1 LNLCGKKINY
11 WYKNFLSSFIEDQRT
26 NKNYDTEDKQ
36 QKEVVYKREH
46 LIDVVKTLERNR
58 GKNREK
64 KQTHFKTFYKP
75 QSHKVIQNKKVRVP
89 ILKPENFGKR
99 MCIDD
104 KNLGDKGFTILSNLE
119 TGKIAAMIETRK
131 SSIISEVLNKHVP
144 EKILSSVEVLTKD
157 LARNY
162 EIVNKENF
170 LQATSVADKFHVIK
184 LGIQSISDL
193 RVKYRQSE
201 LTKRRIERETHNS
214 NKIYKSKRLD
224 LLKRYSNGESILEIL
239 ARTTRALSQD
249 REKWGKNMQERIKI
263 LFAEFPEIE
272 KIYKSIE
279 TFRNIY
285 DVKVFGEIPFNT
297 AKIELNNWLQ
307 SAKNSHI
314 SELQNFAST
323 VKYNLSQILS
333 YFKTGDTNAYAES
346 LNSKLQRFL
355 RENFGVKN
363 LDFFLWRIKK
373 IFS

>member
-11 WYKNFLSSFIEDQRT
+11 WYKNFLSSFIEDQKIK
-26 NKNYDTEDKQ
+26 KNYDTEDRQ
-36 QKEVVYKREH
+36 QKEVVYKREQV
-46 LIDVVKTLERNR
+46 IDVEKTIQNNR
-58 GKNREK
+58 GKKRA
-64 KQTHFKTFYKP
+64 QFKTFYKA
-75 QSHKVIQNKKVRVP
+75 QSYKVVQNKKVRVP

-144 EKILSSVEVLTKD
+144 EKILYSVEVLTKD

-193 RVKYRQSE
+193 RVKYRQAE
-201 LTKRRIERETHNS
+201 LTKRRIERE
-214 NKIYKSKRLD
+214 IYTKSKVSPFTRLNTPQ
-224 LLKRYSNGESILEIL
+224 RYSNGESILEIL
-239 ARTTRALSQD
+239 ARTTRALSQK
-249 REKWGKNMQERIKI
+249 REKWGKNMRKRINI

-279 TFRNIY
+279 IFRNIY
-285 DVKVFGEIPFNT
+285 DVKVFGKTSFT
-297 AKIELNNWLQ
+297 KAKTELKDWLK

-323 VKYNLSQILS
+323 VNYNLSQILS

-363 LDFFLWRIKK
+363 LDFFLWRISK